1 MLALKPWM
9 LIPPLFSIEFSRNTM
24 KRERLTSGGP
34 NDSEQNHHGSIRS
47 PWYATVLC
55 AGCLEA
61 ENGRKNVMS
70 APYRPIPGAGR
81 RG

>member
-1 MLALKPWM
+1 MMSKPVYTDWYGRYRNSFWAFGVASMSAVARAVSRWVLYSPLA
-9 LIPPLFSIEFSRNTM
+9 S
-24 KRERLTSGGP
+24 
-34 NDSEQNHHGSIRS
+34 Q
-47 PWYATVLC
+47 ATC
-55 AGCLEA
+55 EHLEA